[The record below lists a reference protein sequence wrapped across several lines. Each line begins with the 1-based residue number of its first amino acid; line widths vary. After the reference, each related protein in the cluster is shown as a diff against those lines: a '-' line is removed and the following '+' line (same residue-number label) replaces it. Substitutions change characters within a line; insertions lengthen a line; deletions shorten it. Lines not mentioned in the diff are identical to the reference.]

1 MQGCRAPQ
9 RPASSRSRMCT
20 SDSNFCICAC
30 RPVPGFPIAAAS
42 GSWPAWCTDTSIR
55 EKHQMARNTSVIGI
69 YEDPTT
75 VSGAISV
82 LHNAGYRTTDISV
95 LSSDNRGS
103 KDFAHEEH
111 SKAPNGAAV
120 GRSGSGRG
128 GWRRSGL
135 LRFH

>member
-1 MQGCRAPQ
+1 
-9 RPASSRSRMCT
+9 
-20 SDSNFCICAC
+20 
-30 RPVPGFPIAAAS
+30 
-42 GSWPAWCTDTSIR
+42 
-55 EKHQMARNTSVIGI
+55 MARNTSVIGI

-95 LSSDNRGS
+95 LSSDDRGS